1 MIAAVVVV
9 VAATAGHPAPGL
21 HGDGRGVLLA
31 LVAFAVGL
39 VGAREARLR
48 RAPARM
54 QALLLVT
61 LLAGSAALMWL
72 QPDGPGFLGFFY
84 LATWLATLR
93 LPGRLGLAAAGL
105 ALVAGLAVVRAA
117 GAHRPLTGIVLSALT

>member
-1 MIAAVVVV
+1 VIAAVVVV

-48 RAPARM
+48 RAPARV
-54 QALLLVT
+54 QALLVT

-105 ALVAGLAVVRAA
+105 ALAAGLAVVRAA

>member
-1 MIAAVVVV
+1 VIAAVVVV

-48 RAPARM
+48 RAPARV
-54 QALLLVT
+54 QALLVT

-93 LPGRLGLAAAGL
+93 CRGGWAWPPPGWRWRRGWRWCAPPAPTARSPG
-105 ALVAGLAVVRAA
+105 
-117 GAHRPLTGIVLSALT
+117 SC